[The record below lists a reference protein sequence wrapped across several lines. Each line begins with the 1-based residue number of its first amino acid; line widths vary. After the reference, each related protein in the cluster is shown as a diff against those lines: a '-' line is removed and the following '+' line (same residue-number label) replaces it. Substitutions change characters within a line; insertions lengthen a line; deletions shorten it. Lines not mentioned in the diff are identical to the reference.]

1 MSPFLIHLS
10 IYISIIFSPEFLF
23 LLSLFAISVSFIYL
37 SIKRIPYKEI
47 LTINCPN
54 AIKGIIMILSSI
66 ITATLLSQI
75 IKYTYKISRPQDMLV
90 FETGYSFPSGHTTV
104 AFAICSTI
112 IFLLFKYFK
121 DHRWYINYLH
131 VVLFTLTSLL
141 IAGTRLVLQVHD
153 LIDIIFGAL
162 LGLICTFLS
171 IKIYYRAMLYIDK
184 KIYK

>member
-1 MSPFLIHLS
+1 MSMFLIQLS

-37 SIKRIPYKEI
+37 SIKRIPYREI
-47 LTINCPN
+47 LTVNCSN
-54 AIKGIIMILSSI
+54 GIKGVIMILLSTI
-66 ITATLLSQI
+66 IATLLSQL
-75 IKYTYKISRPQDMLV
+75 IKYAYRIPRPQDMLV

-131 VVLFTLTSLL
+131 ITLFTLTALL
-141 IAGTRLVLQVHD
+141 IAGTRLVLQVHT
-153 LIDIIFGAL
+153 LIDIIFGVL
-162 LGLICTFLS
+162 FGLTSTYLS
-171 IKIYYRAMLYIDK
+171 IKIYYATMLHIDK